1 MDESGVK
8 KMDHST
14 CNAGPQHA
22 EADCPIREAART
34 LGARGGKV
42 GRGASKVRT
51 SSYAPGVGP
60 WAGSRTRRYVV
71 APGVSAD
78 LCGHC
83 MLAPVQQG
91 DLTDAESAE
100 WLRVATVRNALAVE
114 PVLNAGRLH
123 LSHARY
129 QQIHPHPEG
138 R

>member
-1 MDESGVK
+1 MTE
-8 KMDHST
+8 MDHST
-14 CNAGPQHA
+14 CNAGPQHT

-34 LGARGGKV
+34 MGRKGGRT
-42 GRGASKVRT
+42 GRGASKQRT

-60 WAGSRTRRYVV
+60 WARSSRTRRYVV

-83 MLAPVQQG
+83 L
-91 DLTDAESAE
+91 L
-100 WLRVATVRNALAVE
+100 ATVDVTSLAE
-114 PVLNAGRLH
+114 AEYLARPKTH

>member
-1 MDESGVK
+1 MASCTVCGGDGT
-8 KMDHST
+8 T
-14 CNAGPQHA
+14 CRAWISDLDPGCGRLVVDPAAAAERFRRAAMTVA
-22 EADCPIREAART
+22 EAGR
-34 LGARGGKV
+34 RGGRA
-42 GRGASKVRT
+42 GSGAGKVRA

-78 LCGHC
+78 LCGRC
-83 MLAPVQQG
+83 VL
-91 DLTDAESAE
+91 
-100 WLRVATVRNALAVE
+100 ATVDVTSLAE
-114 PVLNAGRLH
+114 AEYLARPRTH